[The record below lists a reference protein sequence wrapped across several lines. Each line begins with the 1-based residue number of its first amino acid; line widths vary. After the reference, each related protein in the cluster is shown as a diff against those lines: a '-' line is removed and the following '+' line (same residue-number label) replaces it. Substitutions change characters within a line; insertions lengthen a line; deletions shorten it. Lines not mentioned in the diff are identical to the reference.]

1 MKTPLTF
8 LFLGMGLALCLA
20 GTAPAPWAIQAPGKL
35 APLREWTL
43 VRGADGQLVS
53 TLRNNLSGQLE
64 HLEVF
69 GVERGDHL
77 SFDRGPAGRSGA
89 VRVGDT
95 LGAVRSA
102 TRERQRVQLEGAV
115 ANALAELEVHA
126 SGEKEPEVQA
136 TQLEV
141 ARRRAQQAGHQQELA
156 RLEALAQRELV
167 AQAVVDQAR
176 TALEVD
182 QLQLQEATARLEV
195 ASTGAK
201 GQELAWRSARVRGLR
216 EELALL
222 EEDLKSNAI
231 RTPLGGR
238 LVELASA
245 ETLLA
250 VHDTTAYLA
259 TLPIPWGERAELD
272 PQGSVEITAE
282 GLQGVLTGR
291 IIQVEPLVHMA
302 GGRPYVA
309 VKALIERG
317 TSQLGPGLVV
327 QGVAPRRPAA
337 LWGHLRRFF

>member
-1 MKTPLTF
+1 MKAPLTF
-8 LFLGMGLALCLA
+8 LFLGTGLALCLA
-20 GTAPAPWAIQAPGKL
+20 GTAPAPWAIQTPGKL

-64 HLEVF
+64 HFEVF
-69 GVERGDHL
+69 GAERGDHL

-102 TRERQRVQLEGAV
+102 AHERQRVQLEVAV
-115 ANALAELEVHA
+115 ASALAELEVYA
-126 SGEKEPEVQA
+126 SGEKVPEVQVA
-136 TQLEV
+136 QLEV

-156 RLEALAQRELV
+156 RLETLAQRELV

-182 QLQLQEATARLEV
+182 QLQLQEATARLEA

-201 GQELAWRSARVRGLR
+201 GQERAWRSARVRGLR
-216 EELALL
+216 EELALI

-238 LVELASA
+238 LVEFASA

-250 VHDTTAYLA
+250 IHDTTAYLV
-259 TLPIPWGERAELD
+259 TLPIPWGVRAELD
-272 PQGSVEITAE
+272 PQGTVEITAE
-282 GLQGVLTGR
+282 GVQGALTGR
-291 IIQVEPLVHMA
+291 IVQIGPQAHMA
-302 GGRPYVA
+302 EGRPNAPAKVL
-309 VKALIERG
+309 VESEVSR
-317 TSQLGPGLVV
+317 LGPGLVV
-327 QGVAPRRPAA
+327 QCAVPSRPAA